1 MQSATQ
7 ERPLGELFKELAGE
21 TGTLVRQ
28 EVQLATTE
36 LTAKASRAG
45 KDAALIGAGGALA
58 HAGLLVLLAALILGL
73 GTMMPM
79 WTAALVVGVVVI
91 GVGYALV
98 QKGIHALKQIDP
110 APAQTIRTLK
120 EDKLWVKEQLGR

>member
-28 EVQLATTE
+28 EVQLASTE
-36 LTAKASRAG
+36 LTAKAARAG

-73 GTMMPM
+73 GTLMPM
-79 WTAALVVGVVVI
+79 WVAAVIVGVAVI
-91 GVGYALV
+91 GVGYALI

-110 APAQTIRTLK
+110 APTQTIRTLK